1 MISNSIGGCSKLA
14 KMTNLKVTY
23 KVRTYGEM
31 FFEFGTWKKALT
43 YANNNNQSFIRVC
56 CKDIEQTV
64 STGTWKNAKQIKF
77 NILCEI

>member
-1 MISNSIGGCSKLA
+1 MKNS
-14 KMTNLKVTY
+14 KVTY

-43 YANNNNQSFIRVC
+43 YANNNDQQFIRVC

-64 STGTWKNAKQIKF
+64 WTGTWKNAKQIKF
-77 NILCEI
+77 NILCEL